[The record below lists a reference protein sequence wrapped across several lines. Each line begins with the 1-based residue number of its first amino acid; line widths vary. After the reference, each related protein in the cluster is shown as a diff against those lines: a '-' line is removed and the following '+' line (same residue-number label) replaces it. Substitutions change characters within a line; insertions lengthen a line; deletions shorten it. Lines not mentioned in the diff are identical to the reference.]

1 MADVPLLTAITE
13 TFGPNMWFNTIV
25 ALTHAAAAPP
35 DGSSGPISYDTYT
48 RTRTQLLQQNIR
60 CNPDSSPCP
69 FTSCCA
75 EAVSVQLYLN
85 AALLLLLCTIAHKA
99 AQSMFAHHEVGYGT
113 ALSKQVLWSRPVY
126 WCSSNGVH
134 HSVFM
139 VQW

>member
-60 CNPDSSPCP
+60 CNPHPSPLCP
-69 FTSCCA
+69 ITSLRSAATPSVAVLMRSFACKLLGFCTVLSRGTRGLLFEQECVPQHCA
-75 EAVSVQLYLN
+75 FSDQWVTCQHCAQDWLLVQ
-85 AALLLLLCTIAHKA
+85 A
-99 AQSMFAHHEVGYGT
+99 S
-113 ALSKQVLWSRPVY
+113 
-126 WCSSNGVH
+126 
-134 HSVFM
+134 
-139 VQW
+139 